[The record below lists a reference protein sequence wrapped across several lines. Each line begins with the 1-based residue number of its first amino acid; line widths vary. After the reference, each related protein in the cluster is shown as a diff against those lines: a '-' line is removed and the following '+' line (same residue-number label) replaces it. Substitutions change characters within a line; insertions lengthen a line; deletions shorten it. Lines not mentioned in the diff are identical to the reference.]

1 MNEDILQILNETGAV
16 LRGHFLLSSGK
27 HSKSYVQC
35 AKLLRFADKAEI
47 VLKKALENLKEK
59 PDIIVGPAMG
69 GVIVSYEVGRQLG
82 TEAIFTE
89 RVENIM
95 QLRRGFELKKGAKV
109 LITEDVLTTGKS
121 TLETIKAL
129 HEYENDIEII
139 GVLCIVNRISGK
151 APFDYPI
158 HSAIRLNI
166 ETFEES
172 ECPLCKSGS
181 QPVKPGSRKF
191 NKQ

>member
-1 MNEDILQILNETGAV
+1 MNEEILQILNETGAV
-16 LRGHFLLSSGK
+16 LQGHFLLSSGK

-35 AKLLRFADKAEI
+35 AKLLRYPNKAEI
-47 VLKKALENLKEK
+47 VIKKALENLAIK
-59 PDIIVGPAMG
+59 PNIVVGPAMG

-89 RVENIM
+89 RVENVM

-129 HEYENDIEII
+129 KEYEPEIEII

-158 HSAIRLNI
+158 YSAIRLNI
-166 ETFEES
+166 ETYEES
-172 ECPLCKSGS
+172 ECPLCKTGS
-181 QPVKPGSRKF
+181 TPVKPGSRKF
-191 NKQ
+191 YNK